1 VSSPHR
7 LLGEIPAIARRML
20 REMRLDVLVE
30 YIVRE
35 AARISGAARARLVLI
50 DAGRPQLVAAYPSDD
65 RLPPSEQ
72 TLARSTPAIQALV
85 AAVVA
90 SPDRA
95 AQDDLV
101 ALPLLSGQELEGV
114 LLLECG
120 SECWSAEVRDLF
132 ISLAAIAI
140 DQTQRYAQLE
150 AEAVERAH
158 ELSQSL
164 EQLRHMQDQLV
175 QAEKL
180 SALAGVIAGVTHEM
194 STPIGNA
201 LVVATTLKVRSE
213 RFADNVVAGQLR
225 RSTLEEF
232 VSMVAEAGDLID
244 VNLRT
249 ASSLLTQFK
258 GVAADQISER
268 RRMFDLGQVLE
279 ELVWTFTPQ
288 FRNTFHRVELDVAPG
303 ILVESYPGPLG
314 QVIGNLLQNALQHG
328 FEGVEAG
335 LVMLRASCD
344 EPHYARITF
353 SDNGVGISKQHL
365 HRVFE
370 PFFTTRLGS
379 GGTGL
384 GLSLSYSIVTRIL
397 GGQMRVESHPGSGTT
412 FTIDLPLVAP
422 HHSPEE

>member
-1 VSSPHR
+1 MAGST
-7 LLGEIPAIARRML
+7 LGEIPAIARRML

-35 AARISGAARARLVLI
+35 ARHLSGAARVWLVLI
-50 DAGRPQLVAAYPSDD
+50 DEGIPQLVASYPADDTLPLGDQSLAQSD
-65 RLPPSEQ
+65 
-72 TLARSTPAIQALV
+72 TLIQATVATVIETSESASHGRV
-85 AAVVA
+85 AAF
-90 SPDRA
+90 
-95 AQDDLV
+95 
-101 ALPLLSGQELEGV
+101 PLLSGPTLEGV
-114 LLLECG
+114 LILECHAATWG
-120 SECWSAEVRDLF
+120 AEARDLF
-132 ISLAAIAI
+132 LGLAAIAI
-140 DQTQRYAQLE
+140 DQVQRYAELE
-150 AEAVERAH
+150 AEAVVRAH

-180 SALAGVIAGVTHEM
+180 AALAGVIAGVTHEM

-201 LVVATTLKVRSE
+201 LVVATTLKVRSD
-213 RFADNVVAGQLR
+213 RFADSVVAGQLR
-225 RSTLEEF
+225 RSQLEEY
-232 VSMVAEAGDLID
+232 VSMVAEASDLIE

-268 RRMFDLGQVLE
+268 RRPFDLQQVLQ
-279 ELVWTFTPQ
+279 ELIWTFTPQ
-288 FRNTFHRVELDVAPG
+288 FRNSYHRVEMSAEPG
-303 ILVESYPGPLG
+303 IKMESYPGPLG

-328 FEGVEAG
+328 FEGVDAG
-335 LVMLRASCD
+335 VVSIRTSRTDAQ
-344 EPHYARITF
+344 HVRIAF
-353 SDNGVGISKQHL
+353 VDNGVGIPKQFL

-397 GGQMRVESHPGSGTT
+397 GGQMSVDSAPGRGTC
-412 FTIDLPLVAP
+412 FMIDLPLVAP
-422 HHSPEE
+422 QHPPE